1 MPVKLQLSYYKTS
14 RNLLLF
20 IYLNLCSTKYS
31 LGVVKYSLHITK
43 YGLGEAVCSRLLQ
56 VSIYS
61 IRGYTLRRAK
71 LYKQK
76 KNKILYNHKGK
87 LLQSQNNKYLVF
99 FLHSYNSLPSK
110 QLVIIH
116 FITSLF
122 AQIT

>member
-14 RNLLLF
+14 RSLLLF

-31 LGVVKYSLHITK
+31 LDVVKYSLHITK

-71 LYKQK
+71 LYNQK
-76 KNKILYNHKGK
+76 KNKIL
-87 LLQSQNNKYLVF
+87 
-99 FLHSYNSLPSK
+99 
-110 QLVIIH
+110 
-116 FITSLF
+116 
-122 AQIT
+122 

>member
-1 MPVKLQLSYYKTS
+1 MPVKLQLSYYKTA

-20 IYLNLCSTKYS
+20 IYLNLYSTKHS

-71 LYKQK
+71 LYNQK
-76 KNKILYNHKGK
+76 KNKIL
-87 LLQSQNNKYLVF
+87 
-99 FLHSYNSLPSK
+99 
-110 QLVIIH
+110 
-116 FITSLF
+116 
-122 AQIT
+122 

>member
-14 RNLLLF
+14 RNPLLF

-31 LGVVKYSLHITK
+31 LDVVKYNLHITK

-71 LYKQK
+71 LYSQEK
-76 KNKILYNHKGK
+76 KL
-87 LLQSQNNKYLVF
+87 S
-99 FLHSYNSLPSK
+99 
-110 QLVIIH
+110 IIRG
-116 FITSLF
+116 
-122 AQIT
+122 

>member
-20 IYLNLCSTKYS
+20 IYLNLYSTKYS
-31 LGVVKYSLHITK
+31 FSVVKYSLHIAK

-71 LYKQK
+71 LYNQK
-76 KNKILYNHKGK
+76 KNKIL
-87 LLQSQNNKYLVF
+87 
-99 FLHSYNSLPSK
+99 
-110 QLVIIH
+110 
-116 FITSLF
+116 
-122 AQIT
+122 

>member
-31 LGVVKYSLHITK
+31 LGVVKYNLHITK
-43 YGLGEAVCSRLLQ
+43 YRLGEAVCSRLLQ

-71 LYKQK
+71 LYNQK
-76 KNKILYNHKGK
+76 KNKIL
-87 LLQSQNNKYLVF
+87 
-99 FLHSYNSLPSK
+99 
-110 QLVIIH
+110 
-116 FITSLF
+116 
-122 AQIT
+122 